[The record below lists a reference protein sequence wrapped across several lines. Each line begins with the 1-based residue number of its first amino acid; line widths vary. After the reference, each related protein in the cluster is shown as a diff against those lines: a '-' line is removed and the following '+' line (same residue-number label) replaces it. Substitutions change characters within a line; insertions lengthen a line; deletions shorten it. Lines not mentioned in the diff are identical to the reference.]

1 MESRLAPEQVAA
13 EQLAAQMITAATAA
27 LARPRHPVTAAVE
40 AAGEGPGL
48 YALYG
53 SAEGWAQLGLGAPPR
68 DMPLYVGQAATSL
81 ARDLALHLTTGR
93 TGQSAVRRTFAALLR
108 EHLGLRGLPRNPTKP
123 ERLAEVAVSE
133 EDDAALTAWMAT
145 HVTAAVWP
153 QPDECEALG
162 PVEIA
167 LLKRWGPPLN
177 LRDKRS
183 TWGARVSA
191 TEKQMATDAREWARA
206 QGHNL

>member
-27 LARPRHPVTAAVE
+27 LTRPRHAVAAAVE

-48 YALYG
+48 FAVYG
-53 SAEGWAQLGLGAPPR
+53 SAEGWVHLGLGAPPR
-68 DMPLYVGQAATSL
+68 DLALYVGKAATSL

-93 TGQSAVRRTFAALLR
+93 TGQSAVRRSVAALLR
-108 EHLGLRGLPRNPTKP
+108 DHLGLCGLPRNPTKP
-123 ERLAEVAVSE
+123 ERLAEFAVSE
-133 EDDAALTAWMAT
+133 EHDAALTGWMAT
-145 HVTAAVWP
+145 ELTVAVWP
-153 QPDECEALG
+153 QPDACEALG
-162 PVEIA
+162 DVEVA

-191 TEKQMATDAREWARA
+191 AEKQMTTDARAWARA
-206 QGHNL
+206 QGHKL

>member
-27 LARPRHPVTAAVE
+27 LAGPRHPVAAAVD

-48 YALYG
+48 YAIHG
-53 SAEGWAQLGLGAPPR
+53 SAESWQQLGLGAPPR
-68 DMPLYVGQAATSL
+68 DLALFVGKAEPSL
-81 ARDLALHLTTGR
+81 ARDLALILTTGR
-93 TGQSAVRRTFAALLR
+93 TGQSAVRRSFAALLR
-108 EHLGLRGLPRNPTKP
+108 DHLELRGLPRNPTKP
-123 ERLAEVAVSE
+123 ERLTEFALSE
-133 EDDAALTAWMAT
+133 AHDAALTTWITT
-145 HVTAAVWP
+145 HLTVAVWP
-153 QPDECEALG
+153 QPEACEALG
-162 PVEIA
+162 AVEVA

-191 TEKQMATDAREWARA
+191 AEKQMTTDAREWARA
-206 QGHNL
+206 HGHKL